1 MENKNQPTS
10 SLSPPP
16 PPPPLPSSPSFT
28 AELFGDGDSQS
39 SSTGIFTS
47 IFPPDYVATSVFG
60 PSSSFEYRLGSSVF
74 GPEIVASGPS
84 LEDQVMN
91 HICTYV

>member
-10 SLSPPP
+10 SLSPPS

-47 IFPPDYVATSVFG
+47 IFPPWFWR
-60 PSSSFEYRLGSSVF
+60 F
-74 GPEIVASGPS
+74 
-84 LEDQVMN
+84 
-91 HICTYV
+91 